1 VIPKKKDSKFM
12 TNLEMLKESMGD
24 QLDQLP
30 QFVHF
35 SWCITQLGKGYTV
48 PVDMVDDLYTAL
60 VSGQTGDVIDPDK
73 LNAFGGFFPTEEE
86 KFSDI
91 AYMKFFHCL
100 VEMGTKIFPFDAWI
114 ENNQESEAWADYVAD
129 GSEAVVSFEEDRET
143 WIKDFKEKMSL
154 NKK

>member
-1 VIPKKKDSKFM
+1 M

-35 SWCITQLGKGYTV
+35 SWCITQLGGGYTV
-48 PVDMVDDLYTAL
+48 PVGMVEDLYTAL
-60 VSGQTGDVIDPDK
+60 VSGPTDDAIDPDK
-73 LNAFGGFFPTEEE
+73 LNAFGGLFPTEEE

-100 VEMGTKIFPFDAWI
+100 VEMGTKIFPFEEWVKNNP
-114 ENNQESEAWADYVAD
+114 ENEAWADYVTV
-129 GSEAVVSFEEDRET
+129 GSEVVVGFEEDREK

-154 NKK
+154 NKNQ